1 MPIHEICTMIL
12 KSHTSLGMKSRA
24 KGLNQILKLKEHE
37 VPLNLKWQ
45 TKTNIF
51 YFSLTWFKNVFSGSS
66 IQDKENF

>member
-12 KSHTSLGMKSRA
+12 SSHTSLGMESKA
-24 KGLNQILKLKEHE
+24 KVLNQIPKLKEHK
-37 VPLNLKWQ
+37 VSLNLEWQ

-51 YFSLTWFKNVFSGSS
+51 YFSLMWFKNFFSGSS